1 MIILIVIIMAKIIVI
16 LPFRIIE
23 FIIISGS
30 SRSPVTLITNP
41 AGVEFTR
48 MHIVTVSG
56 GGSRRRVLRR
66 HSLPHRL
73 IIYATL
79 PADSTVKFTVGSWE
93 CPIVKSWT
101 SNDFG
106 GIQNYDSLS
115 ISNCQGAHPWGGGHR
130 PSGVFSQPGRLRR
143 RLHGTNCKVL
153 ADHRY
158 ISIYCL
164 DVNITV
170 F

>member
-115 ISNCQGAHPWGGGHR
+115 ISNCQGAHPWGGGTDRRSSH
-130 PSGVFSQPGRLRR
+130 SQGDCDD
-143 RLHGTNCKVL
+143 GCTVL
-153 ADHRY
+153 TVRCLQITDTYRSTVST
-158 ISIYCL
+158 SI
-164 DVNITV
+164 
-170 F
+170 